1 MERIDYIQLIKNIL
15 TEHSINHSRSDTE
28 IQLIFD
34 DHNHHYQVLH
44 IGWDDQTRIYGVII
58 HVDLKGDK
66 IWIQRDGTEVGIANQ
81 LLNAGVSKEHIVLG
95 FQAPY
100 KREFTEFA
108 IG

>member
-1 MERIDYIQLIKNIL
+1 MERIDYIKLVKDIL
-15 TEHSINHSRSDTE
+15 TQHSINHSQSDTE

-34 DHNHHYQVLH
+34 DHNHHYQVLN

-81 LLNAGVSKEHIVLG
+81 LLDAGVPKEHIVLG
-95 FQAPY
+95 FQALY
-100 KREFTEFA
+100 KRKFTEFA
-108 IG
+108 IN

>member
-1 MERIDYIQLIKNIL
+1 MERINYVKLVKEIL
-15 TEHSINHSRSDTE
+15 TQHSINHSQSDTE

-34 DHNHHYQVLH
+34 DHNHHYQVLN

-58 HVDLKGDK
+58 HVDLKDDK

-81 LLNAGVSKEHIVLG
+81 LLDARVPKEHIVLG

-100 KREFTEFA
+100 KRQFTEFA
-108 IG
+108 IS

>member
-1 MERIDYIQLIKNIL
+1 MERIDYIPLIKNIL
-15 TEHSINHSRSDTE
+15 TEHSINHSQSDTE

-34 DHNHHYQVLH
+34 DDNHHYQVLN

-58 HVDLKGDK
+58 HVDLKEDK

-81 LLNAGVSKEHIVLG
+81 LLDAGVPKDHIVLG

-100 KREFTEFA
+100 KRKFTEFA
-108 IG
+108 ID

>member
-15 TEHSINHSRSDTE
+15 TQHSINHSQNDTE

-34 DHNHHYQVLH
+34 DHNHHYQVLN

-58 HVDLKGDK
+58 HVDLKEDK

-81 LLNAGVSKEHIVLG
+81 LLDAGVAKEHIVLG

>member
-1 MERIDYIQLIKNIL
+1 MERINYIQLIKDIL
-15 TEHSINHSRSDTE
+15 TQHSINHCQGDTE

-34 DHNHHYQVLH
+34 DYNYHYQVLN
-44 IGWDDQTRIYGVII
+44 IGWQDQTRVYGVII

-81 LLNAGVSKEHIVLG
+81 LLDAGVAKQNIVLG

-100 KREFTEFA
+100 KRQFTEFA
-108 IG
+108 ID